1 MIDSI
6 IEILFEEDY
15 SKKVIIYVGGFKPP
29 TKGHFDVAKN
39 ALEDFSDADE
49 FIIYVGG
56 GVRDNITQ
64 EESIKIWDIYRK
76 YLSPKVKIEPSSS
89 PIKSVFDYA
98 KQNPEEE
105 IYWVL
110 GVREGNED
118 DLADFENRTKSLD
131 KYPNIVTKIITT
143 PGGVSGTKT
152 RQALKL
158 KDKEQ
163 FFKLIP
169 DIEEKEQ
176 IWDMVS
182 PIVKEEGITEVGEA
196 NLTPYK
202 WEEVNASG
210 WFTSVKFITDNE
222 TEYDVRLE
230 NTIYVDNELN
240 NLLALEIEFTAK
252 PKGTESKS
260 SKIVVNKGEMYKV
273 MSTLVD
279 IVKNYIKE
287 YEAQAIIYYP
297 AKKSS
302 EEDFGTQR
310 DNLYKAFI
318 SKAIPDIKFEST
330 NNVLYDKGIVAILP
344 DSINEVVTDTD
355 IICDNCGWDWKIADG
370 GDDLYVCH
378 KCGHDNNP
386 DLEEGK
392 KNKDPEKGTGKKPKG
407 SGRRLYTDE
416 NPKDTVSIKFKTKED
431 IVDTLNKESFKSK
444 SHARQS
450 QIINVIHQRVRAAY
464 SKAKDPEVKSR
475 LKRALDYIES
485 RKEASKEKTERL
497 RKMKEASDPQAGTA
511 LPYGSGFAP
520 VKEKSDPFGLNEY
533 AKTLVKEVFKETSDL
548 KESILSLSKYM
559 LENGLNIKPLPK
571 VKFINNDEENASKIL
586 GKTAHYNPADKS
598 ITLYTFGRHPKDIL
612 RSFSHEMIHHM
623 QNLEGRLD
631 NITTTNTNEDGDLP
645 EIEKEAYEKGNMMLR
660 NWEDGIKN
668 V

>member
-29 TKGHFDVAKN
+29 TKGHFEVVKN

-49 FIIYVGG
+49 LIIYVGG

-64 EESIKIWDIYRK
+64 EESIKIWDIYKK
-76 YLSPKVKIEPSSS
+76 YLSPKVKIEPSFS

-110 GVREGNED
+110 GAREGNEG
-118 DLADFENRTKSLD
+118 DLADIENRTKSLD
-131 KYPNIVTKIITT
+131 KYPNIVLKIITT
-143 PGGVSGTKT
+143 PGGVSGTKA

-163 FFKLIP
+163 FFELIP

-182 PIVKEEGITEVGEA
+182 PIVKEEEIIEV
-196 NLTPYK
+196 
-202 WEEVNASG
+202 
-210 WFTSVKFITDNE
+210 I
-222 TEYDVRLE
+222 
-230 NTIYVDNELN
+230 
-240 NLLALEIEFTAK
+240 
-252 PKGTESKS
+252 
-260 SKIVVNKGEMYKV
+260 
-273 MSTLVD
+273 
-279 IVKNYIKE
+279 
-287 YEAQAIIYYP
+287 
-297 AKKSS
+297 
-302 EEDFGTQR
+302 
-310 DNLYKAFI
+310 
-318 SKAIPDIKFEST
+318 
-330 NNVLYDKGIVAILP
+330 
-344 DSINEVVTDTD
+344 TDTD

-386 DLEEGK
+386 DLEE
-392 KNKDPEKGTGKKPKG
+392 
-407 SGRRLYTDE
+407 
-416 NPKDTVSIKFKTKED
+416 
-431 IVDTLNKESFKSK
+431 
-444 SHARQS
+444 
-450 QIINVIHQRVRAAY
+450 
-464 SKAKDPEVKSR
+464 
-475 LKRALDYIES
+475 
-485 RKEASKEKTERL
+485 
-497 RKMKEASDPQAGTA
+497 ASDPQAGTA

-533 AKTLVKEVFKETSDL
+533 AKTFVKEVFKETSDL

-559 LENGLNIKPLPK
+559 LKNGLNIKPLPK

-586 GKTAHYNPADKS
+586 SKTAHYNPADKS

-623 QNLEGRLD
+623 QNLEGRLN
-631 NITTTNTNEDGDLP
+631 NIITTNTNEDGDLP
-645 EIEKEAYEKGNMMLR
+645 ELEREAYEKGNMMLR
-660 NWEDGIKN
+660 NWEDSIKN
-668 V
+668 PINEWVIDIPKYNYTPKLPNKLFSQIYELKINEINLNPDNAVKINGDLFGGDFKVGDIEYVFSIKNIQNPYNDLGLFYNIQFDEKYNDKSSNEPTGNAKENYIKILSTMYKIILDFAEKEKPKYIGISSLDKSGYRNIYNNLSKTNNIPNYLRKDAGLEFTSKSGDKGKFVVLKRKDV